1 MSDTLTIP
9 EIPLR
14 LAPST
19 SDATEIIGFKWASP
33 EVGAR
38 HKLGGSPD
46 WLQQPEVPVC
56 SCSKSMSFYAQ
67 LDSIGDKV
75 CIADCGMVYVFVCF
89 ACFQT
94 KSVLQSA

>member
-9 EIPLR
+9 EILLR

-46 WLQQPEVPVC
+46 WLQRPQTPLC
-56 SCSKSMSFYAQ
+56 SCGKTMSFYGQ
-67 LDSIGDKV
+67 LDSIGDTV
-75 CIADCGMVYVFVCF
+75 CIADCGMIYVFVCF
-89 ACFQT
+89 DCFET
-94 KSVLQSA
+94 SAVLQSS

>member
-1 MSDTLTIP
+1 MSETFTIP

-19 SDATEIIGFKWASP
+19 PEVAEIIGFRWASS

-38 HKLGGSPD
+38 HKIGGSPD
-46 WLQQPEVPVC
+46 WLQEPEVPTC
-56 SCSKSMSFYAQ
+56 SCGKSMSFYAQ
-67 LDSIGDKV
+67 LDSIGDTV

-89 ACFQT
+89 GCFQT